1 MDYLNM
7 DFFTLQVIL
16 VVIMLVLSVFFAAA
30 EIGIISA
37 SPGKLQKLKKDG
49 NIGAQHALKLMEQ
62 KDQLLGSVLIGY
74 NFVTIAASTL
84 TTNLS
89 IILFGNSA
97 QVLAAVTVLLTIL
110 IIIYGEIMPKTYAVK
125 NAEKVSIICAPVFS
139 WLVLMLRPLLR
150 VIQWIVD
157 STYWVFGARGG
168 HDMFTKINALDTIRG
183 TIELHHQEGEVVTED
198 KYMLGGVIDLNDVT
212 VDEVMVH
219 RNDVTYVSLN
229 DSIAKIIETIVNSR
243 HSRVPV
249 CEDGIDE
256 VVGLVH
262 VKDILKLIHTKR
274 LKDVRKEDIKKLTR
288 QPLFIPDKKSLR
300 LQLEDFRNLHK
311 HLAFVV
317 DEYGEIQG
325 IVTLEDIIE
334 EVVGQIDD
342 EYDID
347 SDHRIRANKDGT
359 FTVSADLSIRD
370 LNRTLHWDIPHK
382 EAATIGGLIMRL
394 AKGIPN
400 LGEVYKYQEHYRLK
414 LVRKKGNKLS
424 KIRIRNVS
432 SN

>member
-1 MDYLNM
+1 M
-7 DFFTLQVIL
+7 DFFTLQIIL

-49 NIGAQHALKLMEQ
+49 NPNAQRALKLMER
-62 KDQLLGSVLIGY
+62 KDELLGSVLIGY

-84 TTNLS
+84 TTNVS

-97 QVLAAVTVLLTIL
+97 HVLAAVTVILTVL

-125 NAEKVSIICAPVFS
+125 NAEKVSIVCAPIFT
-139 WLVLMLRPLLR
+139 WLIIVLRPLLR

-157 STYWVFGARGG
+157 GTYRLFGVTGG
-168 HDMFTKINALDTIRG
+168 QDMFTKINALDTIRG
-183 TIELHHQEGEVVTED
+183 TIELHHEGGEVITED

-219 RNDVTYVSLN
+219 RNDVTFVSLS
-229 DSIAKIIETIVNSR
+229 DAVPKIIDKIVNSR

-249 CEDGIDE
+249 CSKTIDE
-256 VVGLVH
+256 VLGLVH

-274 LKDVRKEDIKKLTR
+274 LRDINKDDIKNLCRT
-288 QPLFIPDKKSLR
+288 PLFIPDKKSLR
-300 LQLEDFRNLHK
+300 QQLEDFRNLHK

-347 SDHRIRANKDGT
+347 SDHRIRANKDGS
-359 FTVSADLSIRD
+359 FTVSADLTIRD
-370 LNRTLHWDIPHK
+370 LNRTLHWDIADRD
-382 EAATIGGLIMRL
+382 AATIGGLIMHL
-394 AKGIPN
+394 AKGIPD
-400 LGEVYKYQEHYRLK
+400 LGESYRYQNHYRLK

-424 KIRIRNVS
+424 KIRIAQV
-432 SN
+432 